1 MGMLDKIRQ
10 TLRGLETG
18 GLEPGSLGAY
28 VFAFASIG
36 LAALA
41 HFAFAELT
49 PDITPSILYNPAI
62 FVAALVGGIRAGLI
76 AIGLSLALLLGV
88 FHSRDFGGPV
98 TTLTTA
104 FNFGLYL
111 SAALVIVWVAE
122 RYRAFARGATESTRA
137 AAAMEPIS
145 KSLLRYL
152 GALACIAAAT
162 GLRLGFGWVGGEIL
176 PLVSYY
182 PAILIAALIGG
193 MGPGLLAIFASL
205 IVIWSQSPAPPL
217 SFDLPTRGEAVTL
230 SLYVFASLLTVWLAE
245 KHRYGGAGRAEAPIL
260 QWVTSILVACS
271 AVMLTTFVL
280 LPIDRYLAEEHLVL
294 GYLLPTIVIAMHY
307 GSTLAVITSFI
318 SGFAAAYF
326 LFAPKFSFYIADPL
340 NAAELGFFLLLAI
353 TASKAVAGLTDD
365 LRARNARPSE
375 RPPLHPADS
384 TR

>member
-41 HFAFAELT
+41 HFAFVELT

-62 FVAALVGGIRAGLI
+62 FVAALFGGIRAGLI

-111 SAALVIVWVAE
+111 STALVIVWVAE
-122 RYRAFARGATESTRA
+122 RYRAFARGATESTRET
-137 AAAMEPIS
+137 AAMEPIS

-152 GALACIAAAT
+152 GEFACIAAAT

-176 PLVSYY
+176 PLVSFY
-182 PAILIAALIGG
+182 
-193 MGPGLLAIFASL
+193 
-205 IVIWSQSPAPPL
+205 
-217 SFDLPTRGEAVTL
+217 
-230 SLYVFASLLTVWLAE
+230 TVLM
-245 KHRYGGAGRAEAPIL
+245 I
-260 QWVTSILVACS
+260 
-271 AVMLTTFVL
+271 
-280 LPIDRYLAEEHLVL
+280 
-294 GYLLPTIVIAMHY
+294 
-307 GSTLAVITSFI
+307 
-318 SGFAAAYF
+318 
-326 LFAPKFSFYIADPL
+326 
-340 NAAELGFFLLLAI
+340 
-353 TASKAVAGLTDD
+353 
-365 LRARNARPSE
+365 
-375 RPPLHPADS
+375 
-384 TR
+384 

>member
-1 MGMLDKIRQ
+1 MLDKIRE
-10 TLRGLETG
+10 TLRELETG
-18 GLEPGSLGAY
+18 GLAPGSLSAY
-28 VFAFASIG
+28 LFAFVSIG
-36 LAALA
+36 AAALA

-62 FVAALVGGIRAGLI
+62 FVAALAGGIRAGFV
-76 AIGLSLALLLGV
+76 AIGLSLALLFGV

-98 TTLTTA
+98 TTLTAA

-111 SAALVIVWVAE
+111 SAALVIVLVAE
-122 RYRAFARGATESTRA
+122 RYRALARDATESTRGA
-137 AAAMEPIS
+137 AGVEPVS
-145 KSLLRYL
+145 KSLLCYFA
-152 GALACIAAAT
+152 ALACIAAAT
-162 GLRLGFGWVGGEIL
+162 GLRFAFGWVGGEIL

-193 MGPGLLAIFASL
+193 VGPGLLAIFASL
-205 IVIWSQSPAPPL
+205 FVIWSQSPAPPL
-217 SFDLPTRGEAVTL
+217 SFDLPTRGEAVAL

-245 KHRYGGAGRAEAPIL
+245 KRRYAGAGHTESPIL

-280 LPIDRYLAEEHLVL
+280 LAIETYLAEEHLVL

-318 SGFAAAYF
+318 SGFTAAYF

-340 NAAELGFFLLLAI
+340 NVAELGFFLLLAI

-365 LRARNARPSE
+365 LRARKARASQV
-375 RPPLHPADS
+375 LSAHPGGS

>member
-1 MGMLDKIRQ
+1 MLDKIRE
-10 TLRGLETG
+10 TLRELETG
-18 GLEPGSLGAY
+18 GLAPGSLSAY
-28 VFAFASIG
+28 LFAFVSIG
-36 LAALA
+36 AAALA

-62 FVAALVGGIRAGLI
+62 FVAALAGGIRAGFV
-76 AIGLSLALLLGV
+76 AIGLSLALLFGV
-88 FHSRDFGGPV
+88 FHSRDFGGPI

-111 SAALVIVWVAE
+111 SAAVVIVWVAE
-122 RYRAFARGATESTRA
+122 RYRSFARDAPESTWEA
-137 AAAMEPIS
+137 AKVEPVS
-145 KSLLRYL
+145 KSLLRYF

-162 GLRLGFGWVGGEIL
+162 GLRSAFGWVGGEIL

-182 PAILIAALIGG
+182 PAVLIAALIGG
-193 MGPGLLAIFASL
+193 VGPGLLAIFASL
-205 IVIWSQSPAPPL
+205 FVIWSEFPAPLLP
-217 SFDLPTRGEAVTL
+217 FDLSMRDVGISL
-230 SLYVFASLLTVWLAE
+230 SVYVFASLATVWLAE
-245 KHRYGGAGRAEAPIL
+245 KHRYGAAQHAESPIL
-260 QWVTSILVACS
+260 RWVTSILVACS

-280 LPIDRYLAEEHLVL
+280 LTIEGYLAAEHLVL

-340 NAAELGFFLLLAI
+340 NVAELAFFLLLAI

-365 LRARNARPSE
+365 LRARKSRLSQRLPA
-375 RPPLHPADS
+375 HPADS
-384 TR
+384 AH

>member
-1 MGMLDKIRQ
+1 
-10 TLRGLETG
+10 
-18 GLEPGSLGAY
+18 
-28 VFAFASIG
+28 
-36 LAALA
+36 
-41 HFAFAELT
+41 
-49 PDITPSILYNPAI
+49 
-62 FVAALVGGIRAGLI
+62 
-76 AIGLSLALLLGV
+76 
-88 FHSRDFGGPV
+88 
-98 TTLTTA
+98 
-104 FNFGLYL
+104 
-111 SAALVIVWVAE
+111 
-122 RYRAFARGATESTRA
+122 
-137 AAAMEPIS
+137 
-145 KSLLRYL
+145 
-152 GALACIAAAT
+152 
-162 GLRLGFGWVGGEIL
+162 
-176 PLVSYY
+176 
-182 PAILIAALIGG
+182 

-245 KHRYGGAGRAEAPIL
+245 KRRYGGAGRAESPIL

-280 LPIDRYLAEEHLVL
+280 LPIDSYLVEEHLVL

-326 LFAPKFSFYIADPL
+326 LFAPKFSFYIVDPL

-365 LRARNARPSE
+365 LRARNARP
-375 RPPLHPADS
+375 RPLVHPADS